1 MFVKYMTWRTSRL
14 DERERAEAVAVE
26 QRLRV
31 AVGAVGRQVADLAN
45 HEVLDEHFVRA
56 VRADQPNNTTSYA
69 YTSSDI
75 TELFAH
81 PVEARGFV
89 KTAAIHAFQ
98 FF

>member
-1 MFVKYMTWRTSRL
+1 MTSRTSRF
-14 DERERAEAVAVE
+14 DERKRAETVAVE

-56 VRADQPNNTTSYA
+56 VRANQPNNKTSYA

-81 PVEARGFV
+81 PVEARRYV
-89 KTAAIHAFQ
+89 KAPAIHALQ